1 MASLRTAF
9 RPRGTASRPRGT
21 ASRPRAVVAATA
33 AAALIVL
40 AGCDTLSFRRL
51 DYDQTE
57 RAKITR
63 ITVDGDGDGS
73 GDVVV
78 RATGPVDQ
86 VQIKRVVR
94 YQGGE
99 PDSRYEIRG
108 DELVLPTDCGQ
119 RCSISWEVTAPPG
132 VAVRG
137 GTGSGNV
144 DLNEVGAVEFTL
156 SSGDLTVSGASGE
169 VRASTASGNIRL
181 TEVAGPVRLRTGSG
195 DIEARRLASAVDA
208 EAAPGNLTVELDQPA
223 PVRLHTTSGDIDL
236 AVPAGRYRV
245 RADAKSGDTDVRVSN
260 DPGASLLLDVTATSG
275 NVTVSSR

>member
-1 MASLRTAF
+1 MASLRTAP
-9 RPRGTASRPRGT
+9 RPRT
-21 ASRPRAVVAATA
+21 VVAATA

-57 RAKITR
+57 RVKVTR
-63 ITVDGDGDGS
+63 ITVDGDGS

-78 RATGPVDQ
+78 RATGPADQ

-99 PDSRYEIRG
+99 PNSRYEIRG

-119 RCSISWEVTAPPG
+119 RCSISWEVTAPAG

-144 DLNEVGAVEFTL
+144 DLSEVGAVEFTL

-169 VRASTASGNIRL
+169 VRASTTSGNIRL
-181 TEVAGPVRLRTGSG
+181 AEAAGPVRLRASSG

-208 EAAPGNLTVELDQPA
+208 EATSGNLVVELDQPA
-223 PVRLHTTSGDIDL
+223 PVRLHATSGNVDL

-275 NVTVSSR
+275 NVTVTSR

>member
-9 RPRGTASRPRGT
+9 RSRTALRPPRG
-21 ASRPRAVVAATA
+21 VVAATA
-33 AAALIVL
+33 ATTLIVL

-57 RAKITR
+57 RTKVAR
-63 ITVDGDGDGS
+63 ITVDDGGS

-78 RATGPVDQ
+78 RANGPADQ
-86 VQIKRVVR
+86 VRIKRVVR

-99 PDSRYEIRG
+99 PNSRYEIKG

-144 DLNEVGAVEFTL
+144 DLSEVGAVEFTL
-156 SSGDLTVSGASGE
+156 SSGDLTINGATGE
-169 VRASTASGNIRL
+169 VRAATTSGNIRL
-181 TEVAGPVRLRTGSG
+181 VDATHPVRLRARSG
-195 DIEARRLASAVDA
+195 DIEARRLTSAIDA
-208 EAAPGNLTVELDQPA
+208 EATSGNLVVELDQPA
-223 PVRLHTTSGDIDL
+223 PARLHATSGDVDL
-236 AVPAGRYRV
+236 AVPDGRYRV
-245 RADAKSGDTDVRVSN
+245 RADAKSGDTDVTVTN
-260 DPGASLLLDVTATSG
+260 DPGASVLLDVSATSG
-275 NVTVSSR
+275 NVTVTAR